1 MVFSIAAKNT
11 AQAIAETSTIAN
23 STTTPLTIVVPPIGK
38 RSIVTGQLWCVN
50 TGAGAEGRLVA
61 NGIII
66 ARWPTAGTA
75 LNDNNPDRTGAGG
88 MFPSTKLNVNLVL
101 ESLQTLVLDQDSGT
115 NAQFK
120 RILKVLEL
128 PS

>member
-1 MVFSIAAKNT
+1 LVFSIAAKNT
-11 AQAIAETSTIAN
+11 AQAIAKTSTIAN
-23 STTTPLTIVVPPIGK
+23 STSTPLTIVVPPIGK
-38 RSIVTGQLWCVN
+38 RAIVTGQIWCVN
-50 TGAGAEGRLVA
+50 TGAGAEGRLLA
-61 NGIII
+61 NGVII
-66 ARWPTAGTA
+66 ARWPNAGTA

-101 ESLQTLVLDQDSGT
+101 EELQTLEINQDSGT

-120 RILKVLEL
+120 RILQVLEL